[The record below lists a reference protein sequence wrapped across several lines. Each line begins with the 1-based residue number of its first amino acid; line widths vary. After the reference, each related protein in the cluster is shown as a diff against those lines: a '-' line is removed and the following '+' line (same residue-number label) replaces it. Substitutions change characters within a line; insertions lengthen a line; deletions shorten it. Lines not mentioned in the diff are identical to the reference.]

1 MEPAFHTIA
10 ALPEMVDCLSKL
22 ISVFLIALIA
32 VTSGCAP
39 ALSKE
44 TVPVSGSTTVLPL
57 AEGGAEVFNGQQSEY
72 QVIITGGGT
81 GVGMKNIAQGT
92 SKICMASREVT
103 TDEISQFGDQFQE
116 RLIGYDGIVIGVSKE
131 IYDAG
136 VTALTRDQVKR
147 IYSGESRNWK
157 ELGGLDEEILVVAR
171 EMGSGTRDT
180 FNEEIMADKKAETPG
195 VRTVGGSNAEIRTAL
210 TGSDNAIGYL
220 GFSYAEDGAVGVI
233 TLDGVTPTAETI
245 KDGSYELA
253 RKLYFYT
260 LGDASPGAQAFI
272 DFMTGPKGQMVA
284 EEYGFVPLESSMTDV
299 AEEADKGAQEAGAQS
314 PQPAPGFDAA
324 IAAIGLMAVALVSLG
339 RRS

>member
-1 MEPAFHTIA
+1 
-10 ALPEMVDCLSKL
+10 LSKL
-22 ISVFLIALIA
+22 ISVLLIALIA
-32 VTSGCAP
+32 GASGCTP

-44 TVPVSGSTTVLPL
+44 TVAVSGSTTVLPL
-57 AEGGAEVFNGQQSEY
+57 AEGGAEVFNGQQSQY
-72 QVIITGGGT
+72 QVMVTGGGT

-92 SKICMASREVT
+92 SEISMASREVT
-103 TDEISQFGDQFQE
+103 ADEISQFGDQFRE
-116 RLIGYDGIVIGVSKE
+116 KLIGYDGIIIGVSKE

-136 VTALTRDQVKR
+136 VTALTKDQVKK
-147 IYSGESRNWK
+147 IYSGETRNWK
-157 ELGGLDEEILVVAR
+157 ELGGPDEEILVVAR

-233 TLDGVTPTAETI
+233 ILDGVTPTAGTI

-260 LGDASPGAQAFI
+260 FGDASPGAQAFI
-272 DFMTGPKGQMVA
+272 DFMTGPDGQQVA
-284 EEYGFVPLESSMTDV
+284 EEYGFVPLESSTTDE
-299 AEEADKGAQEAGAQS
+299 AGEADKGAQEAGAQS
-314 PQPAPGFDAA
+314 PQPTPGFDIAL
-324 IAAIGLMAVALVSLG
+324 AAIGLLAVALVSQG